1 MKMIEALERRQL
13 LSAVA
18 VFVPCSSTLFIA
30 YSSDVPSNT
39 LTVTETATRDQ
50 NGNVTGNTVTAFD
63 NQAGLDVPI
72 DDGSHPDGVYTNVQH
87 IVLIGANTD
96 DNITYQGDDLGAA
109 IFGNGGNDTI
119 QVVDGTGQSTVFG
132 GDGND
137 MIQVGGNSNTIISGG
152 NGDDTVVLFGS
163 GSGELIDAGNGN
175 DTVVNEGFLQ
185 NSTILGGNGN
195 DTIINDGVMINDV
208 VNGGNGNDIL
218 INNGVITGGTYN
230 GGNGTDTLQNTV
242 DAVNV
247 SGIQVLSATLVQNG
261 LA

>member
-1 MKMIEALERRQL
+1 MMMVESLERRQL

-18 VFVPCSSTLFIA
+18 VFVPGTSTLFIA

-39 LTVTETATRDQ
+39 LTVTETATRDV
-50 NGNVTGNTVTAFD
+50 NNNITGNTVTAFD
-63 NQAGLDVPI
+63 DQGGIDVPI
-72 DDGSHPDGVYTNVQH
+72 DDGSHPDGVYTNVKH
-87 IVLIGANTD
+87 IVLIGANTN

-119 QVVDGTGQSTVFG
+119 QVVDGTGQSTVSG

-137 MIQVGGNSNTIISGG
+137 LIEVGGNSNTIISGG

-163 GSGELIDAGNGN
+163 GSGEFIDAGNGN

-195 DTIINDGVMINDV
+195 DTIINNGDMSNDLV
-208 VNGGNGNDIL
+208 DGGNGNDVL

-230 GGNGTDTLQNTV
+230 GGNGNDSLQNEV

-247 SGIQVLSATLVQNG
+247 SGVQILSATLVQNG

>member
-18 VFVPCSSTLFIA
+18 VFVPSTSTLFIA

-39 LTVTETATRDQ
+39 LTVTETATRDV
-50 NGNVTGNTVTAFD
+50 NNIITGNTVTAFD
-63 NQAGLDVPI
+63 NQGGIDVPI

-119 QVVDGTGQSTVFG
+119 QVVDGTGQSTVSG

-137 MIQVGGNSNTIISGG
+137 VIQVGGNSNTIISGG

-163 GSGELIDAGNGN
+163 GSGEFIDAGNGN
-175 DTVVNEGFLQ
+175 DTVINQGFLQ

-195 DTIINDGVMINDV
+195 DTIINTGDMTNDSID
-208 VNGGNGNDIL
+208 GGNGNDIL
-218 INNGVITGGTYN
+218 INNSTISGGTYN
-230 GGNGTDTLQNTV
+230 GGTGSDTLQNTV

-247 SGIQVLSATLVQNG
+247 SGIQVLSATLVQSG

>member
-18 VFVPCSSTLFIA
+18 VFVPSTSTLFIA

-39 LTVTETATRDQ
+39 LTVTETATRDV
-50 NGNVTGNTVTAFD
+50 NNNVTGNTVTAFD
-63 NQAGLDVPI
+63 NQGGIDVPI

-96 DNITYQGDDLGAA
+96 DNITYTGDDLGAA

-119 QVVDGTGQSTVFG
+119 QVADGTGQSTVSG

-137 MIQVGGNSNTIISGG
+137 LIEVGGNSNTIISGG

-163 GSGELIDAGNGN
+163 GSGEFIDAGNGN
-175 DTVVNEGFLQ
+175 DTVINQGFLQ

-195 DTIINDGVMINDV
+195 DTIINAGDMTNDSID
-208 VNGGNGNDIL
+208 GGNGSDIL
-218 INNGVITGGTYN
+218 INDGTISGGTYN
-230 GGNGTDTLQNTV
+230 GGTGSDTLQNTV

-247 SGIQVLSATLVQNG
+247 SGIQVLSATLVQSG